1 MAITTA
7 AGISS
12 TTVTTDQQAP
22 LGFELV
28 VPTANGGEEVFIYV
42 ENDSGSALVVGE
54 LQTRKAGTATYQ
66 VAQAG
71 AINAATIVGVAH
83 VEIANGSFGFLLRKG
98 HTTVKCG
105 AAVTADSGLK
115 PAASGLVTHAA
126 ATDSACGNTLAGKA
140 GAGAGTLTA
149 FVNCQG

>member
-42 ENDSGSALVVGE
+42 ENDSGSTLVVGE
-54 LQTRKAGTATYQ
+54 LQTRKAGSATYQ
-66 VAQAG
+66 VARAG
-71 AINAATIVGVAH
+71 AINAATIVGVA
-83 VEIANGSFGFLLRKG
+83 ALRSQMARLGFFSVRDTRRSSAALL
-98 HTTVKCG
+98 
-105 AAVTADSGLK
+105 
-115 PAASGLVTHAA
+115 
-126 ATDSACGNTLAGKA
+126 
-140 GAGAGTLTA
+140 
-149 FVNCQG
+149 